1 VWVDGVRAKRVTTSW
16 VIVTFGEAEGSGVK
30 SAHLRARCQEAF
42 LHADIALDIE
52 DQVKQAQEALKMEG
66 FHPGPVDGVVG
77 RRTRE
82 ALRAYRTREGLPPSG
97 RLG

>member
-1 VWVDGVRAKRVTTSW
+1 
-16 VIVTFGEAEGSGVK
+16 
-30 SAHLRARCQEAF
+30 
-42 LHADIALDIE
+42 
-52 DQVKQAQEALKMEG
+52 MEG